1 MKTISKKQLAIKYG
15 INYKT
20 LRSWLSM
27 IPELELDKKKRLLT
41 PKQLEIIFEK
51 IGIPNKNI
59 KYQYV
64 PKR

>member
-20 LRSWLSM
+20 LWSWLSM
-27 IPELELDKKKRLLT
+27 IPELELDKRKRLLT

-59 KYQYV
+59 KCQYM

>member
-41 PKQLEIIFEK
+41 PKQLEIIIEK

>member
-27 IPELELDKKKRLLT
+27 IPELELDKRKRLLT

-59 KYQYV
+59 KCQYM